1 MMIKTKTSQ
10 TIEPAKHLQQKDLLG
25 LRDLTPEEILLI
37 LNTADTMK
45 MILSAKQKRT
55 AHLQGKSVVTL
66 FYENSTRTRLSFELA
81 SKFLGSVSAN
91 ISVSGSSISKGEN
104 LYDTC
109 KTIDV
114 MATDFIIMRH
124 PHSGAP
130 HRMAPRLAASLV
142 NAGDGMNEHPTQALL
157 DMMTMREHK
166 GSLEDLKV
174 AIIGDITHSR
184 VVRSISGDS
193 QNWRVRVAGPATMM
207 PIGLEN
213 TPAIVCH
220 RVEDA
225 VQDCDVV
232 MGLRVQLER
241 QTSAFPDS

>member
-130 HRMAPRLAASLV
+130 HRMRAFSCFPCERRRRNERTPDASL
-142 NAGDGMNEHPTQALL
+142 ARYDDDARTQ
-157 DMMTMREHK
+157 RES
-166 GSLEDLKV
+166 G
-174 AIIGDITHSR
+174 
-184 VVRSISGDS
+184 RSESC
-193 QNWRVRVAGPATMM
+193 NYR
-207 PIGLEN
+207 
-213 TPAIVCH
+213 
-220 RVEDA
+220 
-225 VQDCDVV
+225 
-232 MGLRVQLER
+232 
-241 QTSAFPDS
+241 